1 MTTPTTTLCFN
12 KEEPILLCT
21 SDFSCDSIIRH
32 VFLLI
37 LFSDAAAM
45 VVCGSLLSHM
55 CYLLT
60 DNDTVHYSVSRSLDW
75 PIFSLVDDDE
85 ALIKVNVDIID
96 LSHSVTDETDDTA
109 FCQATIEFNSLDVIG
124 QLLPYA

>member
-1 MTTPTTTLCFN
+1 M
-12 KEEPILLCT
+12 
-21 SDFSCDSIIRH
+21 
-32 VFLLI
+32 
-37 LFSDAAAM
+37 LFSYAAAV

-55 CYLLT
+55 CCLLT
-60 DNDTVHYSVSRSLDW
+60 DNDNVHYNVSRSLDW

-96 LSHSVTDETDDTA
+96 LSHSVTDEMDDTA

-124 QLLPYA
+124 QPLPYILLSYSNFPIIF